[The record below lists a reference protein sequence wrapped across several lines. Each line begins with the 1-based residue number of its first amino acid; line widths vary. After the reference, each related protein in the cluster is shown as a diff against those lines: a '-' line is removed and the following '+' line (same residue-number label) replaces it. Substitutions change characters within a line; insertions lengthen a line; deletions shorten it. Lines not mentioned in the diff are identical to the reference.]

1 MAQPCSIVF
10 SDWGYRPA
18 LRWQWAVRHL
28 SLTIDAGERVL
39 LMGASGIGKSTILQA
54 AAGLLGTSRGA
65 WADDADDKGLPS
77 QRAVSLDARPDEDGG
92 IGEGSIFIDGKPPT
106 ESIGRCGLVLQDPE
120 AQTVFERTA
129 DNVAFGPE
137 NMGVERSRITQRVHT
152 AMEET
157 GLGSVQ
163 WHRQAAHLSGGQ
175 AQRLALAGVLSMRPD
190 ALLLDEPASMIDP
203 AGVRSLVHAIRTVL
217 DAENPTMLLVEH
229 KADEWLDIIT
239 RVVVLGSDGGST
251 AIAADGAPDDV
262 FGGHLQELDD
272 LGVWVPQRYR
282 KKPYLNAKDAKDI
295 GIHTAAGST
304 AMGSP
309 AAPDASADRPVLSA
323 DIALT
328 AEDLAIGYNS
338 IPIAEHISC
347 AFRSGEITALTGDN
361 GSGKS
366 TLALTLA
373 GLLEPVSGT
382 VTAGRRVQG
391 DLGSSDPAG
400 WGSPDLAQRIQYVFQ
415 NPEHQFAAGTV
426 LGEVLLS
433 IGSEPQGGAAAK
445 AHSLLERY
453 GLDGLSAA
461 NPYTLSGGQKRRL
474 TVAAAL
480 AAEPEVLILDEPT
493 FGQDRKT
500 WEYMV
505 DMISGLRD
513 QGKCIVVVTHDEE
526 FIERI
531 GARVIRLQPVGLGA
545 DSPGADPPGMG
556 CPDAGHAPHTAC
568 ADTGIPQTIGVTP
581 QRQRCEEEKRS
592 SPSKIIAS
600 INPAVRLL
608 GALIL
613 CLLMVISLDIVSSSA
628 ACFLVFVSLTAAKYG
643 IREIIRRTWIIFLGS
658 AASAVSVLLYG
669 QVSGQ
674 VYAHW
679 GIITV
684 SQGSVMLALATA
696 LRIIAIGVP
705 AIALISG
712 IDPTGLADAFSQQF
726 HLPDRFVYGGL
737 AGMRLFSVIS
747 DDWAALSLSR
757 RSRGIGGKS
766 RTADFLSQSFALL
779 VLSIRRSTSL
789 STAMQAR
796 GFGGY
801 RKRSYWRLSTVHKR
815 DYVYV
820 ALCIAIPVLAL
831 LAAWF
836 AGTFTFMGHVNA

>member
-10 SDWGYRPA
+10 TDWGYRPA
-18 LRWQWAVRHL
+18 LRRQWAVRHL

-54 AAGLLGTSRGA
+54 AAGLLGTSCRAG
-65 WADDADDKGLPS
+65 ADDKGL
-77 QRAVSLDARPDEDGG
+77 QGRRTASLDALPDEDGG
-92 IGEGSIFIDGKPPT
+92 IREGSILIDGKPPT

-157 GLGSVQ
+157 GLGSMQ

-304 AMGSP
+304 AMGSS

-328 AEDLAIGYNS
+328 AEDLAIGYSS

-373 GLLEPVSGT
+373 GLLGPVSGA
-382 VTAGRRVQG
+382 VAAGRRVRG
-391 DLGSSDPAG
+391 DLRSSDPAG

-433 IGSEPQGGAAAK
+433 LGSEPEGSAAAK

-513 QGKCIVVVTHDEE
+513 QGKCIIVVTHDEE

-531 GARVIRLQPVGLGA
+531 GARVIRMQPDGLGA
-545 DSPGADPPGMG
+545 GR
-556 CPDAGHAPHTAC
+556 PDAGHAPHTAR
-568 ADTGIPQTIGVTP
+568 ADTGLPQTIGVTP
-581 QRQRCEEEKRS
+581 QRQRREEEKPS

-608 GALIL
+608 GALVS

-628 ACFLVFVSLTAAKYG
+628 ACLLVFVSLTAAKYG

-766 RTADFLSQSFALL
+766 RTADFISQSFALL

-801 RKRSYWRLSTVHKR
+801 RKRSHWRLSTVHKR

>member
-10 SDWGYRPA
+10 TDWGYRPA
-18 LRWQWAVRHL
+18 LRRQWAVRHL

-54 AAGLLGTSRGA
+54 AAGLLGTSCRAG
-65 WADDADDKGLPS
+65 ADDKGL
-77 QRAVSLDARPDEDGG
+77 QGRRTASLDALPDEDGG
-92 IGEGSIFIDGKPPT
+92 IGEGSILIDGKPPT

-157 GLGSVQ
+157 GLGSMQ

-304 AMGSP
+304 AMGSS

-328 AEDLAIGYNS
+328 AEDLAIGYSS

-373 GLLEPVSGT
+373 GLLGPVSGA
-382 VTAGRRVQG
+382 VAAGRRVRG
-391 DLGSSDPAG
+391 DLRSSDPAG

-433 IGSEPQGGAAAK
+433 LGSEPEGSAAAK

-513 QGKCIVVVTHDEE
+513 QGKCIIVVTHDEE

-531 GARVIRLQPVGLGA
+531 GARVIRMQPDGLGA
-545 DSPGADPPGMG
+545 GR
-556 CPDAGHAPHTAC
+556 PDAGYAPHTAR
-568 ADTGIPQTIGVTP
+568 ADTGLPQTIGVTP
-581 QRQRCEEEKRS
+581 QRQRREEEKPS

-608 GALIL
+608 GALVS

-628 ACFLVFVSLTAAKYG
+628 ACLLVFISLTAAKYG

-766 RTADFLSQSFALL
+766 RTADFISQSFALL

-801 RKRSYWRLSTVHKR
+801 RKRSHWRLSTVHKR

>member
-54 AAGLLGTSRGA
+54 TAGLLGTSRGA

-77 QRAVSLDARPDEDGG
+77 QRAASLDARPDEDGG
-92 IGEGSIFIDGKPPT
+92 IGEGSILIGGKPPM
-106 ESIGRCGLVLQDPE
+106 ESIGCCGLVLQDPE
-120 AQTVFERTA
+120 AQTVFERAA

-137 NMGVERSRITQRVHT
+137 NLGVERSRITQRVRT

-217 DAENPTMLLVEH
+217 DDENPTMLLVEH
-229 KADEWLDIIT
+229 RADEWLDIIT

-282 KKPYLNAKDAKDI
+282 KKPYLNTKDTKDI
-295 GIHTAAGST
+295 GIHTAANGT

-309 AAPDASADRPVLSA
+309 AAPEASADRPVLRT

-347 AFRSGEITALTGDN
+347 AFRSGEVTALTGDN

-373 GLLEPVSGT
+373 GLLESVSGT

-391 DLGSSDPAG
+391 DLRSSDPAG

-433 IGSEPQGGAAAK
+433 LGSEPEGSAAAK

-453 GLDGLSAA
+453 GLDGLSSA

-513 QGKCIVVVTHDEE
+513 QGKCIIVVTHDEE

-531 GARVIRLQPVGLGA
+531 GARVIRLQPDGPGTGR
-545 DSPGADPPGMG
+545 PGADPPGMG
-556 CPDAGHAPHTAC
+556 YPDAGHALHTAR
-568 ADTGIPQTIGVTP
+568 ADTGLSQTIGVTP
-581 QRQRCEEEKRS
+581 QRQRREEEKPS

-608 GALIL
+608 GALVS
-613 CLLMVISLDIVSSSA
+613 CLLMVISLDIVSSSV

-766 RTADFLSQSFALL
+766 RTADFISQSFALL

-801 RKRSYWRLSTVHKR
+801 RKRSHWRLSTVHKR
-815 DYVYV
+815 DYVYI

-831 LAAWF
+831 ITAWF

>member
-54 AAGLLGTSRGA
+54 AAGLLGTSHGA

-433 IGSEPQGGAAAK
+433 LGSEPEGSAAAK

-513 QGKCIVVVTHDEE
+513 QGKCIIVVTHDEE

-531 GARVIRLQPVGLGA
+531 GARVIRMQPDGLGA
-545 DSPGADPPGMG
+545 GR
-556 CPDAGHAPHTAC
+556 PDAGHAPHTAR
-568 ADTGIPQTIGVTP
+568 ADTGLPQTIGVTP
-581 QRQRCEEEKRS
+581 QRQRREEEKPS

-608 GALIL
+608 GALVS

-628 ACFLVFVSLTAAKYG
+628 ACLLVFVSLTAAKYG

-766 RTADFLSQSFALL
+766 RTADFISQSFALL

-801 RKRSYWRLSTVHKR
+801 RKRSHWRLSTVHKR

>member
-10 SDWGYRPA
+10 TDWGYRPA

-39 LMGASGIGKSTILQA
+39 LMGASCIGKSTILQA

-433 IGSEPQGGAAAK
+433 IGSEPQGSAAAK

-568 ADTGIPQTIGVTP
+568 ADPGIPQTIGVTP

-608 GALIL
+608 GALVS

-801 RKRSYWRLSTVHKR
+801 RKRSHWRLSTVHKR

>member
-54 AAGLLGTSRGA
+54 TAGLLGTSCRAG
-65 WADDADDKGLPS
+65 ADDKGL
-77 QRAVSLDARPDEDGG
+77 QGRRAASLDALPDEDGG
-92 IGEGSIFIDGKPPT
+92 IGEGSILIDGKPPT

-120 AQTVFERTA
+120 AQTVFERAA

-137 NMGVERSRITQRVHT
+137 NMGVERSRITQRVRT

-251 AIAADGAPDDV
+251 VIAADGAPDDV

-272 LGVWVPQRYR
+272 LGVWIPQRYR
-282 KKPYLNAKDAKDI
+282 KKPYLNTKDTKDI
-295 GIHTAAGST
+295 GTHTAVSGT
-304 AMGSP
+304 ALGSP
-309 AAPDASADRPVLSA
+309 AAPDASADRPVLRA

-400 WGSPDLAQRIQYVFQ
+400 WGSHDLAQRIQYVFQ
-415 NPEHQFAAGTV
+415 NPEHQFAARTV

-433 IGSEPQGGAAAK
+433 IGSEPQGSAAAK
-445 AHSLLERY
+445 AHRLLERY
-453 GLDGLSAA
+453 GLDGLSSA

-531 GARVIRLQPVGLGA
+531 GARVIRLQPVGLSAG
-545 DSPGADPPGMG
+545 SPGADPPGMG
-556 CPDAGHAPHTAC
+556 CPDAGHALYTAR
-568 ADTGIPQTIGVTP
+568 ADTGLPQTIGVTP
-581 QRQRCEEEKRS
+581 QRQRREEEKPS

-608 GALIL
+608 GALVL
-613 CLLMVISLDIVSSSA
+613 CLLMVISLDIVSSSV

-643 IREIIRRTWIIFLGS
+643 IWEIIRRTWIIFLGS

-696 LRIIAIGVP
+696 LRIVAIGVS

-757 RSRGIGGKS
+757 RSRGIGGRS

-801 RKRSYWRLSTVHKR
+801 RKRSHWRLSTVHKR

>member
-203 AGVRSLVHAIRTVL
+203 AGVWSLVHAIRTVL

-433 IGSEPQGGAAAK
+433 IGSEPQGSAAAK

-531 GARVIRLQPVGLGA
+531 GARVIRLQPDGPGTGR
-545 DSPGADPPGMG
+545 PGADPPGMG
-556 CPDAGHAPHTAC
+556 CPDAGHALHTAR
-568 ADTGIPQTIGVTP
+568 ADTGLPQTIGVTP
-581 QRQRCEEEKRS
+581 QRQRREEEKPS

-608 GALIL
+608 GALVL
-613 CLLMVISLDIVSSSA
+613 CLLMVISLDIVSSSV
-628 ACFLVFVSLTAAKYG
+628 ACLLVFVSLTAAKYG

-801 RKRSYWRLSTVHKR
+801 RKRSHWRLSTVHKR

>member
-10 SDWGYRPA
+10 TDWGYRPA
-18 LRWQWAVRHL
+18 LRRQWAVRHL

-54 AAGLLGTSRGA
+54 AAGLLGTSCRAG
-65 WADDADDKGLPS
+65 ADDKGL
-77 QRAVSLDARPDEDGG
+77 QGRRTASLDALPDEDGG
-92 IGEGSIFIDGKPPT
+92 IGEGSILIDGKPPT

-157 GLGSVQ
+157 GLGSMQ

-304 AMGSP
+304 AMGSS

-328 AEDLAIGYNS
+328 AEDLAIGYSS

-373 GLLEPVSGT
+373 GLLGPVSGA
-382 VTAGRRVQG
+382 VAAGRRVRG
-391 DLGSSDPAG
+391 DLRSSDPAG

-433 IGSEPQGGAAAK
+433 LGSEPEGSAAAK

-513 QGKCIVVVTHDEE
+513 QGKCIIVVTHDEE

-531 GARVIRLQPVGLGA
+531 GARVIRMQPDGLGA
-545 DSPGADPPGMG
+545 GR
-556 CPDAGHAPHTAC
+556 PDAGHAPHTAR
-568 ADTGIPQTIGVTP
+568 ADTGLPQTIGVTP
-581 QRQRCEEEKRS
+581 QRQRREEEKPS

-608 GALIL
+608 GALVS

-628 ACFLVFVSLTAAKYG
+628 ACLLVFVSLTAAKYG

-766 RTADFLSQSFALL
+766 RTADFISQSFALL

-801 RKRSYWRLSTVHKR
+801 RKRSHWRLSTVHKR

>member
-54 AAGLLGTSRGA
+54 TAGLLGTSCRA

-129 DNVAFGPE
+129 DNVAFAPE

-229 KADEWLDIIT
+229 KADEWLDVIT

-282 KKPYLNAKDAKDI
+282 KKPYLNAKDKDKDKDI
-295 GIHTAAGST
+295 DIHTAAGST

-309 AAPDASADRPVLSA
+309 AVPDASADQLVLRA
-323 DIALT
+323 DDIALT
-328 AEDLAIGYNS
+328 AENLAIGYSS

-433 IGSEPQGGAAAK
+433 IGSEPQGSAAAK

-513 QGKCIVVVTHDEE
+513 QGKCIIVVTHDEE

-545 DSPGADPPGMG
+545 GR
-556 CPDAGHAPHTAC
+556 PDAGHAPHTAR
-568 ADTGIPQTIGVTP
+568 ADTGLPQTIGVTP
-581 QRQRCEEEKRS
+581 QRQRREEEKRS

-600 INPAVRLL
+600 INPTVRLL
-608 GALIL
+608 GALVL

-628 ACFLVFVSLTAAKYG
+628 ACLLVFVSLTAAKYG

-801 RKRSYWRLSTVHKR
+801 RKRSHWRLSTVHKR

>member
-18 LRWQWAVRHL
+18 LRRQWAVRHL
-28 SLTIDAGERVL
+28 GLTIDAGERVL

-77 QRAVSLDARPDEDGG
+77 QRAASLEARPDEDGG
-92 IGEGSIFIDGKPPT
+92 MGEGSVLIDGKPPM

-120 AQTVFERTA
+120 AQTVFERAA

-137 NMGVERSRITQRVHT
+137 NMGVERSGITQRVRT
-152 AMEET
+152 ALEET

-217 DAENPTMLLVEH
+217 DAETPTMLLVEH
-229 KADEWLDIIT
+229 KADEWLDVIT

-251 AIAADGAPDDV
+251 AIAADGTPDDI
-262 FGGHLQELDD
+262 FGGYLQELDD
-272 LGVWVPQRYR
+272 LGVWVPQQYR
-282 KKPYLNAKDAKDI
+282 KKPYLNTKDTKDI
-295 GIHTAAGST
+295 GIHTAVSGT
-304 AMGSP
+304 ALGSP
-309 AAPDASADRPVLSA
+309 AAPDASADRPVLRA

-338 IPIAEHISC
+338 TPIAEHISC

-433 IGSEPQGGAAAK
+433 LGSEPEGSAAAK

-453 GLDGLSAA
+453 GLDGLSSA

-556 CPDAGHAPHTAC
+556 CPDAG
-568 ADTGIPQTIGVTP
+568 IPQTIGVTP

-608 GALIL
+608 GALVL

-628 ACFLVFVSLTAAKYG
+628 ACLLVFVSLTAAKYG

-757 RSRGIGGKS
+757 RSRGIGRKS
-766 RTADFLSQSFALL
+766 RTADFISQSFALL

-801 RKRSYWRLSTVHKR
+801 RKRSHWRLSTVHKR
-815 DYVYV
+815 DYVYI

-831 LAAWF
+831 ITAWF

>member
-10 SDWGYRPA
+10 TDWGYRPA

-433 IGSEPQGGAAAK
+433 LGSEPEGSAAAK

-513 QGKCIVVVTHDEE
+513 QGKCIIVVTHDEE

-531 GARVIRLQPVGLGA
+531 GARVIRMQPDGLGA
-545 DSPGADPPGMG
+545 GR
-556 CPDAGHAPHTAC
+556 PDAGHAPHTAR
-568 ADTGIPQTIGVTP
+568 ADTGLPQTIGVTP
-581 QRQRCEEEKRS
+581 QRQRREEEKPS

-608 GALIL
+608 GALVS

-628 ACFLVFVSLTAAKYG
+628 ACLLVFVSLTAAKYG

-766 RTADFLSQSFALL
+766 RTADFISQSFALL

-801 RKRSYWRLSTVHKR
+801 RKRSHWRLSTVHKR

>member
-10 SDWGYRPA
+10 TDWGYRPA
-18 LRWQWAVRHL
+18 LRRQWAVRHL

-54 AAGLLGTSRGA
+54 AAGLLGTSCRAG
-65 WADDADDKGLPS
+65 ADDKGL
-77 QRAVSLDARPDEDGG
+77 QGRRTASLDALPDEDGG
-92 IGEGSIFIDGKPPT
+92 IGEGSILIDGKPPT

-157 GLGSVQ
+157 GLGSMQ

-304 AMGSP
+304 AMGSS

-328 AEDLAIGYNS
+328 AEDLAIGYSS

-373 GLLEPVSGT
+373 GLLGPVSGA
-382 VTAGRRVQG
+382 VAAGRRVRG
-391 DLGSSDPAG
+391 DLRSSDPAG

-433 IGSEPQGGAAAK
+433 LGSEPEGSAAAK

-513 QGKCIVVVTHDEE
+513 QGKCIIVVTHDEE

-531 GARVIRLQPVGLGA
+531 GARVIRMQPDGLGA
-545 DSPGADPPGMG
+545 GR
-556 CPDAGHAPHTAC
+556 PDAGHAPHTAR
-568 ADTGIPQTIGVTP
+568 ADTGLPQTIGVTP
-581 QRQRCEEEKRS
+581 QRQRREEEKPS

-608 GALIL
+608 GALVS

-628 ACFLVFVSLTAAKYG
+628 ACLLVFISLTAAKYG

-766 RTADFLSQSFALL
+766 RTADFISQSFALL

-801 RKRSYWRLSTVHKR
+801 RKRSHWRLSTVHKR

>member
-18 LRWQWAVRHL
+18 LRRQWAIRHL
-28 SLTIDAGERVL
+28 DLTIDAGERVL

-54 AAGLLGTSRGA
+54 TAGLLGTSCRAG
-65 WADDADDKGLPS
+65 ADDKGLRGR
-77 QRAVSLDARPDEDGG
+77 RAASLDTRPDEDGG
-92 IGEGSIFIDGKPPT
+92 IGEGSILIDGKPPT

-120 AQTVFERTA
+120 AQTVFERAA

-137 NMGVERSRITQRVHT
+137 NMGVERSRITQRVRT

-433 IGSEPQGGAAAK
+433 LGSEPEGSAAAK

-513 QGKCIVVVTHDEE
+513 QGKCIIVVTHDEE

-531 GARVIRLQPVGLGA
+531 GARVIRMQPDGLGA
-545 DSPGADPPGMG
+545 GR
-556 CPDAGHAPHTAC
+556 PDAGHAPHTAR
-568 ADTGIPQTIGVTP
+568 ADTGLPQTIGVTP
-581 QRQRCEEEKRS
+581 QRQRREEEKPT

-608 GALIL
+608 GALVS

-628 ACFLVFVSLTAAKYG
+628 ACLLVFVSLTAAKYG

-801 RKRSYWRLSTVHKR
+801 RKRSHWRLSTVHKR

>member
-18 LRWQWAVRHL
+18 LRRQWAVRHL
-28 SLTIDAGERVL
+28 GLTIDAGERVL

-65 WADDADDKGLPS
+65 GDDKGLQV
-77 QRAVSLDARPDEDGG
+77 QRAASPDARPDEDGG
-92 IGEGSIFIDGKPPT
+92 MGEGSILIGGKPPM

-120 AQTVFERTA
+120 AQTVFERAA

-137 NMGVERSRITQRVHT
+137 NMGVERSGITQRVRT

-251 AIAADGAPDDV
+251 AIAADGTPDDI
-262 FGGHLQELDD
+262 FGGYLQELDD
-272 LGVWVPQRYR
+272 LGVWVPQQYR
-282 KKPYLNAKDAKDI
+282 KKPYLNTKDTKDI
-295 GIHTAAGST
+295 GIHTAVSGT
-304 AMGSP
+304 ALGSP
-309 AAPDASADRPVLSA
+309 AAPDASADRPVLRA

-338 IPIAEHISC
+338 TPIAEHISC

-433 IGSEPQGGAAAK
+433 LGSEPEGSAAAK

-453 GLDGLSAA
+453 GLDGLSSA

-513 QGKCIVVVTHDEE
+513 QGKCIIVVTHDEE

-531 GARVIRLQPVGLGA
+531 GARVIRLQPDGPGTGG
-545 DSPGADPPGMG
+545 PGADPPGMG
-556 CPDAGHAPHTAC
+556 YPDAGHAPHPAR
-568 ADTGIPQTIGVTP
+568 ADTGISQTISVTP
-581 QRQRCEEEKRS
+581 RRQRREEEKPS

-600 INPAVRLL
+600 INSAVRLL
-608 GALIL
+608 GALVS

-628 ACFLVFVSLTAAKYG
+628 ACILVFVSLTAAKYG

-801 RKRSYWRLSTVHKR
+801 RKRSHWRLSTVHKR
-815 DYVYV
+815 DYVYI

-831 LAAWF
+831 ITAWF

>member
-54 AAGLLGTSRGA
+54 AAGLLGTSCRAG
-65 WADDADDKGLPS
+65 ADDKGL
-77 QRAVSLDARPDEDGG
+77 QGRRAASLDARPDEDGG

-295 GIHTAAGST
+295 GIHTAVSGT
-304 AMGSP
+304 ALGSP

-347 AFRSGEITALTGDN
+347 AFRSSEITALTGDN

-382 VTAGRRVQG
+382 VTAGRRVRG

-433 IGSEPQGGAAAK
+433 IGSEPQGSAAAK

-531 GARVIRLQPVGLGA
+531 GARVIRLQPVGPGTGR
-545 DSPGADPPGMG
+545 PGADPPGMG
-556 CPDAGHAPHTAC
+556 YPDAGHAPHTAR
-568 ADTGIPQTIGVTP
+568 ADTGLPQTIGVTP
-581 QRQRCEEEKRS
+581 QRQRREEEKPS

-608 GALIL
+608 GALVL

-628 ACFLVFVSLTAAKYG
+628 ACLLVFVSLTAAKYG

-747 DDWAALSLSR
+747 ALSLSR

-766 RTADFLSQSFALL
+766 RTADFISQSFALL

-801 RKRSYWRLSTVHKR
+801 RKRSHWRLSTVHKR

-820 ALCIAIPVLAL
+820 ALCIAIPVLSL

-836 AGTFTFMGHVNA
+836 ADTFTFMGHVNA

>member
-54 AAGLLGTSRGA
+54 TAGLLGTSCRAG
-65 WADDADDKGLPS
+65 ADDKGL
-77 QRAVSLDARPDEDGG
+77 QGRRAASLDALPDEDGG
-92 IGEGSIFIDGKPPT
+92 IGEGSILIDGKPPT

-120 AQTVFERTA
+120 AQTVFERAA

-137 NMGVERSRITQRVHT
+137 NMGVERSRITQRVRT

-272 LGVWVPQRYR
+272 LGVWIPQRYR
-282 KKPYLNAKDAKDI
+282 KKPYLNAKDTKDT
-295 GIHTAAGST
+295 GTHTAAGSA

-309 AAPDASADRPVLSA
+309 AAPDASADRPALCA

-347 AFRSGEITALTGDN
+347 AFRSSEITALTGDN

-382 VTAGRRVQG
+382 VTAGRLVQG

-433 IGSEPQGGAAAK
+433 IGSEPQGSAAAK
-445 AHSLLERY
+445 AHRLLERY
-453 GLDGLSAA
+453 GLDGLSSA

-531 GARVIRLQPVGLGA
+531 GARVIRLQPVGLSAG
-545 DSPGADPPGMG
+545 SPGADPPGMG
-556 CPDAGHAPHTAC
+556 CPDAGHALYTAR
-568 ADTGIPQTIGVTP
+568 ADTGLPQTIGVTP
-581 QRQRCEEEKRS
+581 QRQRREEEKPS

-608 GALIL
+608 GALVL
-613 CLLMVISLDIVSSSA
+613 CLLMVISLDIVSSSV

-643 IREIIRRTWIIFLGS
+643 IWEIIRRTWIIFLGS

-696 LRIIAIGVP
+696 LRIVAIGVS

-757 RSRGIGGKS
+757 RSRGIGGRS

-801 RKRSYWRLSTVHKR
+801 RKRSHWRLSTVHKR

>member
-10 SDWGYRPA
+10 TDWGYRPA

-433 IGSEPQGGAAAK
+433 LGSEPEGSAAAK

-513 QGKCIVVVTHDEE
+513 QGKCIIVVTHDEE

-531 GARVIRLQPVGLGA
+531 GARVIRMQPDGLGA
-545 DSPGADPPGMG
+545 GR
-556 CPDAGHAPHTAC
+556 PDAGHAPHTAR
-568 ADTGIPQTIGVTP
+568 ADTGLPQTIGVTP
-581 QRQRCEEEKRS
+581 QRQRREEEKPS

-608 GALIL
+608 GALVS

-628 ACFLVFVSLTAAKYG
+628 ACLLVFVSLTAAKYG

-801 RKRSYWRLSTVHKR
+801 RKRSHWRLSTVHKR

>member
-18 LRWQWAVRHL
+18 LRRQWAIRHL
-28 SLTIDAGERVL
+28 DLTIDAGERVL

-54 AAGLLGTSRGA
+54 TAGLLGTSCRAG
-65 WADDADDKGLPS
+65 ADDKGLRGR
-77 QRAVSLDARPDEDGG
+77 RAASLDTRPDEDGG
-92 IGEGSIFIDGKPPT
+92 IGEGSILIDGKPPT

-120 AQTVFERTA
+120 AQTVFERAA

-137 NMGVERSRITQRVHT
+137 NMGVERSRITQRVRT

-433 IGSEPQGGAAAK
+433 LGSEPEGSAAAK

-513 QGKCIVVVTHDEE
+513 QGKCIIVVTHDEE

-531 GARVIRLQPVGLGA
+531 GARVIRMQPDGLGA
-545 DSPGADPPGMG
+545 GR
-556 CPDAGHAPHTAC
+556 PDAGHAPHTAR
-568 ADTGIPQTIGVTP
+568 ADTGLPQTIGVTP
-581 QRQRCEEEKRS
+581 QRQRREEEKPS

-608 GALIL
+608 GALVS

-628 ACFLVFVSLTAAKYG
+628 ACLLVFVSLTAAKYG

-801 RKRSYWRLSTVHKR
+801 RKRSHWRLSTVHKR